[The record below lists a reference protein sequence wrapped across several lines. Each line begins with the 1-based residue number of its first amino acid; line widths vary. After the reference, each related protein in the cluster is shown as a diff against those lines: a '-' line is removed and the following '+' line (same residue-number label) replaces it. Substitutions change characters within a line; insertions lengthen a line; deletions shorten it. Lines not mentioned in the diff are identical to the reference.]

1 VTLTTMSKEGKL
13 IVKADPRETLRQH
26 QETADWEFRDE
37 AAFWYGVSQKMDERF
52 FNGFVYPDGRKVP
65 APFIAFD
72 DLRNKNTIA
81 QYDLFPDE
89 YGIVGKITFN
99 TAHYIDQVDEKG
111 RLVKVW
117 ERGRYSQGETM
128 LHEYLHLWQQ
138 IGRGK
143 DPYKWE
149 KHRKETH
156 NKEWH
161 QKARELG
168 LHPEGPAGV
177 HTRPAT
183 VGSPIDLLLKEQ
195 GIYPPEGA
203 YDTTYDNKTNWAYY
217 LIYKDKEKPKG
228 RSTLHKWVCPDCGLN
243 VRIRIG
249 SDPRLVHD
257 VCSEIKGE
265 KVFLVRHDVLAHTI
279 YESTTDDEKPKK
291 GAPAIIGAINAY
303 LKENA
308 PAETDDTVETIAE
321 KTGINRS
328 ILYEW
333 LERDSEFTTAL
344 EQLKE
349 VQENDPF
356 KTGSEEDTYVN
367 SIMIALLLLE
377 TKDRHYKAGNI

>member
-1 VTLTTMSKEGKL
+1 
-13 IVKADPRETLRQH
+13 
-26 QETADWEFRDE
+26 
-37 AAFWYGVSQKMDERF
+37 
-52 FNGFVYPDGRKVP
+52 
-65 APFIAFD
+65 
-72 DLRNKNTIA
+72 
-81 QYDLFPDE
+81 
-89 YGIVGKITFN
+89 
-99 TAHYIDQVDEKG
+99 
-111 RLVKVW
+111 
-117 ERGRYSQGETM
+117 
-128 LHEYLHLWQQ
+128 
-138 IGRGK
+138 
-143 DPYKWE
+143 
-149 KHRKETH
+149 
-156 NKEWH
+156 
-161 QKARELG
+161 
-168 LHPEGPAGV
+168 
-177 HTRPAT
+177 
-183 VGSPIDLLLKEQ
+183 
-195 GIYPPEGA
+195 
-203 YDTTYDNKTNWAYY
+203 
-217 LIYKDKEKPKG
+217 
-228 RSTLHKWVCPDCGLN
+228 
-243 VRIRIG
+243 
-249 SDPRLVHD
+249 LVHD